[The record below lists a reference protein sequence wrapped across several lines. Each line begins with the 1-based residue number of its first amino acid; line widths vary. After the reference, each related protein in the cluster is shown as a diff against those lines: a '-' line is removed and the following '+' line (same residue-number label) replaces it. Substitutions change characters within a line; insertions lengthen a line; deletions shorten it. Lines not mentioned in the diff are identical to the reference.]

1 MLQSLKLLLG
11 IRLQQFWRLYT
22 FSFLPFII
30 LILGVLLSGLL
41 SWKSMVWLEK
51 TERARFNNASEQI
64 IFLIQKELEAE
75 VQLLHS
81 AAAFLSSSHN
91 VTRKEWQIFAQMQ
104 NLKQNFPGLQA
115 LGFAP
120 LVLPSFKE
128 NYEEKIRQEG
138 IENFTI
144 FPKTNIANLFPITY
158 LEPFSEQNKR
168 ALGFDMASEQSRKK
182 AIYDAIKRG
191 EATFSSKIELL
202 QEKDGVEKAG
212 FVIYMPLYEEGAS
225 LENDEERIKA
235 GKGVVYS
242 AMKASKLFQGL
253 LGTKYILID
262 FEIYDGNTPKAQ
274 NILYDSNPKLT
285 FPRMEQYVVLEFYG
299 KKWTL
304 YFKTDDALDVGANRY
319 MPHVQLVVG
328 ILFSIILSGW
338 FYALQRTRKR
348 ANEIAE
354 EKTKQLSRSE
364 AEIRSIFQAMNEGIL
379 VLNAQGVIT
388 ECNLAAQEML
398 QCSSSDMIGSSHR
411 YYPWKL
417 LNEDGRVLEFYE
429 QPSYKALYLK
439 EPQYGAV
446 LAVER
451 ADSSHLWIIAN
462 VQPIYSDDFIEV
474 ISVIVTFSDITEYRQ
489 SKRQLESYVNIIDKY
504 VIISTTNLKG
514 VITEVSEA
522 FCHISGYSKEEL
534 LGKSHNIVR
543 HPDVPSS
550 LYETMW
556 VMLKE
561 EKSWQGEIK
570 NRRKDGSAY
579 WVDTIIAPRYNE
591 ASELIGYTA
600 IRQDITD
607 KKRVEELSITD
618 RLTGLYNRLKLDELF
633 ALHLAIARRHKSA
646 FSILL
651 LDIDKF
657 KSVNDTYGHQVG
669 DSVLKELATIL
680 KENIRGE
687 DAVGRWGGEEFLVL
701 LPLCHSEE
709 ALIFAEKVR
718 SLIEKYS
725 FLTVGQKT
733 ASFGV
738 STYHDGDDEK
748 SMVARADEAL
758 YRAKENGRN
767 RVEKEEYLCELPIN

>member
-1 MLQSLKLLLG
+1 MQ
-11 IRLQQFWRLYT
+11 RFERLYT
-22 FSFLPFII
+22 FSFLPLII
-30 LILGVLLSGLL
+30 LILGICFSTIIA
-41 SWKSMVWLEK
+41 WKSALWLEK
-51 TERARFNNASEQI
+51 TERIRFNTASEQI
-64 IFLIQKELEAE
+64 TFLIQKELEAE
-75 VQLLHS
+75 IQLLHS
-81 AAAFLSSSHN
+81 ASALISSSYDITH
-91 VTRKEWQIFAQMQ
+91 KEWKMFAQIQ

-120 LVLPSFKE
+120 LVPASMRDM
-128 NYEEKIRQEG
+128 YEEKIRHEG
-138 IENFTI
+138 IENYTI
-144 FPKTNIANLFPITY
+144 FPRNNISDMFPITY
-158 LEPFSEQNKR
+158 LEPFFEQNQR
-168 ALGFDMASEQSRKK
+168 ALGFDMASEPTRQK
-182 AIYDAIKRG
+182 AIYEALKRG
-191 EATFSSKIELL
+191 EATLSSKIELI
-202 QEKDGVEKAG
+202 QEKESFEKAG
-212 FVIYMPLYEEGAS
+212 FVIYMPLYTMDMP
-225 LENDEERIKA
+225 LNTQEERLRA
-235 GKGVVYS
+235 AKGVIYS
-242 AMKASKLFQGL
+242 AMKAKTLFQGI
-253 LGTKYILID
+253 LGAKYILID
-262 FEIYDGNTPKAQ
+262 FEIYDGNTPKAE

-285 FPRMEQYVVLEFYG
+285 LPRMERYVVFEFYG

-304 YFKTDDALDVGANRY
+304 YFKTDEALDVGANRY
-319 MPHVQLVVG
+319 MPHIQLIAG

-348 ANEIAE
+348 AYEIAE

-364 AEIRSIFQAMNEGIL
+364 SEIRSIFQAMNEGIL
-379 VLNAQGVIT
+379 VLNAQGVII

-398 QCSSSDMIGSSHR
+398 KCSASDMIGSSHR

-417 LNEDGRVLEFYE
+417 LNENGSVLEFYE
-429 QPSYKALYLK
+429 QPSYKALFMK
-439 EPQYGAV
+439 EPQYGV
-446 LAVER
+446 ILALER
-451 ADSSHLWIIAN
+451 TDGSRIWILTN
-462 VQPIYSDDFIEV
+462 VQPIYSDDFEEV

-489 SKRQLESYVNIIDKY
+489 SKHQLEAYVSIIDIH
-504 VIISTTNLKG
+504 VIISTTDLEG
-514 VITEVSEA
+514 MITDVSEA
-522 FCHISGYSKEEL
+522 FCKISGYTKEEL

-550 LYETMW
+550 LYEAMW
-556 VMLKE
+556 AMLKE

-591 ASELIGYTA
+591 AGNIVGYTA

-618 RLTGLYNRLKLDELF
+618 RLTGLFNRLKLDELF
-633 ALHLAIARRHKSA
+633 ALHLNIARRYKRE
-646 FSILL
+646 FSIVL

-657 KSVNDTYGHQVG
+657 KSVNDNYGHQVG
-669 DSVLKELATIL
+669 DSVLQELAHIL

-687 DAVGRWGGEEFLVL
+687 DAVGRWGGEEFLIL
-701 LPLCHSEE
+701 LPSCNNDE
-709 ALIFAEKVR
+709 ALILAEKVR
-718 SLIEKYS
+718 YLIECYS

-767 RVEKEEYLCELPIN
+767 RVEKEEYTCELPMH